1 MIKKIEITLSPYT
14 DAAFYS
20 TPKLSCNV
28 ICLIICIHLIIP
40 SLSLSLNL
48 PLSLKPGLK
57 CWRAFN
63 LLTVTPFGAP
73 SRRLT
78 NWRNKTTQGNGDLN
92 TAWWGKSHRSKSCWL
107 KHQYTIKLMCMT
119 WYSNSVHS
127 NTDKL
132 TLQHSSHMT
141 FCCL

>member
-1 MIKKIEITLSPYT
+1 MKKNWNNPSPYT
-14 DAAFYS
+14 DATFYP
-20 TPKLSCNV
+20 TPKLLCN
-28 ICLIICIHLIIP
+28 IFCLIICIHLIIP
-40 SLSLSLNL
+40 SLSEMYHLIS
-48 PLSLKPGLK
+48 LK

-63 LLTVTPFGAP
+63 LLKVTPFGAP

-78 NWRNKTTQGNGDLN
+78 NVRNKTTQGNGDLN

-127 NTDKL
+127 NSATFK
-132 TLQHSSHMT
+132 SHDILLFT
-141 FCCL
+141 NRPCNIS